1 MNNNIPTSAS
11 SGPWKG
17 LSLDEIR
24 YQRALT
30 EIRIEISKEKLKT
43 SAQGLTPNSIKGFK
57 FKSKSI
63 LSKMLGALSWI
74 DYGVMAITIGSKL
87 RKILNRNKLS

>member
-30 EIRIEISKEKLKT
+30 EIRIEISKEKLKA
-43 SAQGLTPNSIKGFK
+43 SAQGLTPNSSKG

-87 RKILNRNKLS
+87 RKILKRKKLS

>member
-57 FKSKSI
+57 SKSI